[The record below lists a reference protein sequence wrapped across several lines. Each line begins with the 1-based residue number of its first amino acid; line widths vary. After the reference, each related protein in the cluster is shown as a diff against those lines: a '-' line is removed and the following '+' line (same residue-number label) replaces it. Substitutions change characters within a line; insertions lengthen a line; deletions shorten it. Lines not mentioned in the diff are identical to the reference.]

1 MAVEQGENLAS
12 ELIRSFLTLEKIDVN
27 IFRASPV
34 NLWKPT
40 AGRSVFGGQVVG
52 QALVAASKTVN
63 EDHHA
68 HSLHCYFL
76 RAGNPNRP
84 ILYHVDRTRDGRTY
98 SSRNIKATQEGVAIF
113 TMQASYKTDEED
125 AFQHQFT
132 MPSVPGPEELK
143 DSDDFLRSQLNEDMN
158 DNRRTLILKILEDKI
173 HVEKRPV
180 NPEVYHHK
188 EKGEP
193 KRFVWVRAIGEM
205 GNDLKL
211 HQCVAGFISDL
222 ALLGAAIQ
230 PGSNSYTPTY
240 MASLDHSMWFHNPF
254 KANEWML
261 FEVESPQCGAGKA
274 LSLGR
279 LWRQDGT
286 LAVSLAQ
293 EGVVRTQQIDSKM

>member
-1 MAVEQGENLAS
+1 MAVESGENLAS

-27 IFRASPV
+27 IFRASPI
-34 NLWKPT
+34 NLWKPI
-40 AGRSVFGGQVVG
+40 AGRFVFGGQVVG
-52 QALVAASKTVN
+52 QALVAASKTVT

-76 RAGNPNRP
+76 RGGNPNRP
-84 ILYHVDRTRDGRTY
+84 ILYHVDRTRDGQTY
-98 SSRNIKATQEGVAIF
+98 SSRNIKATQEGVPIF
-113 TMQASYKTDEED
+113 TMQASYKTEEVDEL
-125 AFQHQFT
+125 QHQFT

-143 DSDDFLRSQLNEDMN
+143 DSEDFLRSQLNEDMN
-158 DNRRTLILKILEDKI
+158 DNRRTLILKLLEEKI

-188 EKGEP
+188 EQGEP

-222 ALLGAAIQ
+222 ALLGAAVQ
-230 PGSNSYTPTY
+230 PAPPNYRPSFMT
-240 MASLDHSMWFHNPF
+240 SLDHSMWFHNPF

-261 FEVESPQCGAGKA
+261 YEIESPQCGAGKA

-279 LWRQDGT
+279 LWKQDGT
-286 LAVSLAQ
+286 LAVSIAQ
-293 EGVVRTQQIDSKM
+293 EGVVRTTQTDSKL